1 MNTTIGQPQGQ
12 VHAWFIFVI
21 GQDAQSKKTL
31 HLFFFKSYGVCLQT
45 FFNQR
50 QQSCS
55 PSMQRLKI
63 FGSYFYQMQDLG
75 LQALWIEDNG
85 MHKYIRKLLALPLLP
100 GKEISTQFQQ
110 LKLQATTE
118 TLQELIKYIE
128 VTWITNIAYPIRDW
142 SVYCQPMRTMNVIES
157 WLKALS
163 GETGRKGQVPF
174 YTLVQSLHQVAQLS
188 VQNVQLVRNKKLIRI
203 QQQDCHHLQSQISQY
218 WTEFRKRKI
227 TAAKLLKV
235 CSKLNGSSQTES

>member
-1 MNTTIGQPQGQ
+1 MQFASNGIQMNARIGQPQGQ
-12 VHAWFIFVI
+12 VYAWFIFVI
-21 GQDAQSKKTL
+21 GQDAQFKKL
-31 HLFFFKSYGVCLQT
+31 RICLFFKSYYCLQT

-55 PSMQRLKI
+55 PSMQRLKS

-75 LQALWIEDNG
+75 LQALCIEDNG

-100 GKEISTQFQQ
+100 GKEISTQFQR

-128 VTWITNIAYPIRDW
+128 DTWITNIAYPIRDW
-142 SVYCQPMRTMNVIES
+142 SAYRQPIRTMNDIGS
-157 WLKALS
+157 WLKLLS
-163 GETGRKGQVPF
+163 NETSRKGQVPF

-218 WTEFRKRKI
+218 WTEYILEKKNNNNK
-227 TAAKLLKV
+227 T
-235 CSKLNGSSQTES
+235 S

>member
-1 MNTTIGQPQGQ
+1 MQFANNGIQMNVRIGQPQGQ

-21 GQDAQSKKTL
+21 GQDAQFKKL
-31 HLFFFKSYGVCLQT
+31 RICLFFKSYYCLQT

-55 PSMQRLKI
+55 PSMQRLKS

-75 LQALWIEDNG
+75 LQALCIEDNG

-100 GKEISTQFQQ
+100 GKEISTQFQR

-128 VTWITNIAYPIRDW
+128 DTWITNIAYPIRDW
-142 SVYCQPMRTMNVIES
+142 SAYRQPIRTMNDIGS
-157 WLKALS
+157 WLKLLS
-163 GETGRKGQVPF
+163 NETSRKGQVPF

-218 WTEFRKRKI
+218 WTEYILEKKNNNNK
-227 TAAKLLKV
+227 T
-235 CSKLNGSSQTES
+235 S

>member
-1 MNTTIGQPQGQ
+1 MSNMQFANNGIQMNTTIGQPQGQ

-21 GQDAQSKKTL
+21 GQDAQSKQTS
-31 HLFFFKSYGVCLQT
+31 HLFIFQVVCLQT
-45 FFNQR
+45 FFSQR

-55 PSMQRLKI
+55 PSMKRLKF
-63 FGSYFYQMQDLG
+63 FGSYFCQMQELG
-75 LQALWIEDNG
+75 LQALCIEDNG

-100 GKEISTQFQQ
+100 SNEIFTQFQR
-110 LKLQATTE
+110 LKVQATTA

-128 VTWITNIAYPIRDW
+128 DTWITNIAYPIRDW
-142 SVYCQPMRTMNVIES
+142 SVYCQPIRTMNDIES
-157 WLKALS
+157 WLKLLS
-163 GETGRKGQVPF
+163 GETGRSSQVPF

-218 WTEFRKRKI
+218 WTEYILEKKNNNNK
-227 TAAKLLKV
+227 T
-235 CSKLNGSSQTES
+235 S